1 MSSIVIE
8 KEKSFYVTT
17 QLLNP
22 TTLSDGSKLGAD
34 GTVVSADGSTA
45 FINLN
50 QGIEIPIGVVEC
62 NLRVEEA
69 SIWYST
75 PNISAELEN
84 NTFDYIYSNVQQPQI
99 IIPDGLYSI
108 ESLNAFLSREFVNR
122 GQLENLITLT
132 GEESTQKV
140 VITLQ
145 KYTQVDFTPYNS
157 VRSVLGWTSQV
168 FPITMPVIEVNG
180 TGQDIAKFNNIQ
192 NFTIRTDMIID
203 GLSIN
208 NVKSNL
214 IAVIPIPA
222 NGANNQINYQ
232 PFRPSIIEID
242 SARGK
247 KFNNFY
253 VSVCDQNGNL
263 TRQREFWTCLLVLS
277 YKVLYTS
284 METGIINL

>member
-1 MSSIVIE
+1 MTSIVIE

-17 QLLNP
+17 QLVNP
-22 TTLSDGSKLGAD
+22 TILSDGSKLGSD

-62 NLRVEEA
+62 NLRVENA
-69 SIWYST
+69 NIWYTT

-84 NTFDYIYSNVQQPQI
+84 NTFDYIYSDVQQPTI
-99 IIPDGLYSI
+99 IIPDGLYSV
-108 ESLNAFLSREFVNR
+108 ESLNDFLSREFVNR

-132 GEESTQKV
+132 GSESTQKV

-145 KYTQVDFTPYNS
+145 KYAQVDLTPFTS
-157 VRSVLGWTSQV
+157 VRSVIGWTSQV
-168 FPITMPVIEVNG
+168 FPVTMPVVEVSG
-180 TGQDIAKFNNIQ
+180 VGQDIAKFNNIQ

-214 IAVIPIPA
+214 IAVVPIPQGA
-222 NGANNQINYQ
+222 ANNQITYQ

-253 VSVCDQNGNL
+253 VSICDQNGVPA
-263 TRQREFWTCLLVLS
+263 RQREAWTVLLVLS
-277 YKVLYTS
+277 YKVLYTN
-284 METGIINL
+284 ENVGIINL

>member
-1 MSSIVIE
+1 MSSIIIE

-17 QLLNP
+17 QLANP
-22 TTLSDGSKLGAD
+22 TILPDGSKLGSD

-62 NLRVEEA
+62 NIRVENA
-69 SIWYST
+69 NIWYT
-75 PNISAELEN
+75 TANISAELEN

-108 ESLNAFLSREFVNR
+108 ETLNAFLSRQFVNR
-122 GQLENLITLT
+122 GQLENLIVLT
-132 GEESTQKV
+132 GDESTQKV

-145 KYTQVDFTPYNS
+145 KYAQVDLTPYNS
-157 VRSVLGWTSQV
+157 IRSVIGWTSQV
-168 FPITMPVIEVNG
+168 FPVTMPVIEVSG
-180 TGQDIAKFNNIQ
+180 TGQNIAKFNNIQ
-192 NFTIRTDMIID
+192 NFTIRSDIVID

-214 IAVIPIPA
+214 MAVISIPQGSA
-222 NGANNQINYQ
+222 NSQITYQ

-247 KFNNFY
+247 KINNFY
-253 VSVCDQNGNL
+253 VSICDQNGNL
-263 TRQREFWTCLLVLS
+263 TRQSEPWTALLVLS
-277 YKVLYTS
+277 YKVLYTNQDV
-284 METGIINL
+284 GIINL